1 MCERAVSSFPS
12 CMNTMSHFFMNK
24 SLSRY
29 ILRYQN
35 SFYFELWTII
45 IYPFVFWPRG
55 SIGPWLWSYNV
66 VRDERLHGDWA
77 GRSCRVNTASASFLS
92 LLQHGGVAQPKSLW
106 PEVFGVANC
115 KESKK
120 NNNNAEVNTNKHCFL
135 ILFSDMIC
143 VCCCCFSMFMDNSS
157 DGRTR
162 TRCVCTFTV
171 QLSLLVCH
179 CGRLQAFST
188 QGAAETG
195 SMPGLHTHTHNH

>member
-1 MCERAVSSFPS
+1 MHRDGQVVLIIISDANEMITEDVPHVCERAVSSFPS

-115 KESKK
+115 KESLKK
-120 NNNNAEVNTNKHCFL
+120 TTTL
-135 ILFSDMIC
+135 
-143 VCCCCFSMFMDNSS
+143 
-157 DGRTR
+157 R
-162 TRCVCTFTV
+162 
-171 QLSLLVCH
+171 
-179 CGRLQAFST
+179 
-188 QGAAETG
+188 
-195 SMPGLHTHTHNH
+195 